1 MDITHLLSTEYLRM
15 NDPQTL
21 YEIFKSGYSRIPV
34 YNRDPD
40 DIIGL
45 LLAKDLLFIDP
56 EVPSSIPPHTL
67 PLACMAH
74 RSYSTAI
81 SGPDSSAEFYRFI
94 RP

>member
-1 MDITHLLSTEYLRM
+1 M

-56 EVPSSIPPHTL
+56 EVPSSIPPPIL
-67 PLACMAH
+67 PLA
-74 RSYSTAI
+74 
-81 SGPDSSAEFYRFI
+81 
-94 RP
+94 